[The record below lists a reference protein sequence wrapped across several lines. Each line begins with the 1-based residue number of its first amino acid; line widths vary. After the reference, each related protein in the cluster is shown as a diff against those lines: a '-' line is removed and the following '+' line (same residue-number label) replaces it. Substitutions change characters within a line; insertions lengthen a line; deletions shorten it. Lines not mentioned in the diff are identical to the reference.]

1 MLMIGSWSGIKKSVS
16 EFIEKSQEQQLEME
30 IRMLEEQLLDE
41 WDCFIHR

>member
-1 MLMIGSWSGIKKSVS
+1 MESKKSVS